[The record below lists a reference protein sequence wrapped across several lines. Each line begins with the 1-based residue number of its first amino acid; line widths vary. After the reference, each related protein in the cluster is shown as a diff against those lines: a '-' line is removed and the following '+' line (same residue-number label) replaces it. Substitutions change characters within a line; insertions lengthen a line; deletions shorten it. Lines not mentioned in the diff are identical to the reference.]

1 MGFFNNP
8 LPGYLRGKNQL
19 IYTVT
24 FTALFSIVFLLVS
37 LPFSHN
43 SWMALGNSR
52 FFVFTVLFAL
62 GSLMIVILSKFIMY
76 KTRNK
81 IKMNFL
87 GYITWCV
94 CEVLVICLAYSFI
107 TVPITG
113 IGWDQFP
120 KTLGNALLYGNTS
133 LIIPYILA
141 GMYYAIQDKNQ
152 IIRLMNYGNVV
163 SDEAVP
169 ISQLEK
175 ITLFDNSGDLKL
187 CVSASNL
194 YYIESDDN
202 YIVVWY
208 TDSKG
213 DLKRYMLR
221 CRLKTV
227 EESFR
232 GSSLVRC
239 HRKYIVNMDKV
250 KVLRK
255 EKDGYELL
263 FAEFVQCEFDEGA
276 HLRLVVRVAALEV
289 AVGDGA
295 ADCAGLVSEVPC
307 HSGDSRALHL
317 EIRDSVVAEAE
328 RLEVL
333 QHVRHRKT
341 LSDDSAL
348 RPVKS

>member
-1 MGFFNNP
+1 MASLTKQ
-8 LPGYLRGKNQL
+8 LPDYFRGKNQL

-24 FTALFSIVFLLVS
+24 FAALFSIVFLLLS

-52 FFVFTVLFAL
+52 FFAFTVLFAT
-62 GSLMIVILSKFIMY
+62 GSLLLVALSKFVMY
-76 KTRNK
+76 KTRN
-81 IKMNFL
+81 ILRMTFL
-87 GYITWCV
+87 GYTLWCIA
-94 CEVLVICLAYSFI
+94 EVVVICLAYSFI

-113 IGWDQFP
+113 IGWEQFP
-120 KTLGNALLYGNTS
+120 ETLGNALLYGTIS

-141 GMYYAIQDKNQ
+141 GMYFAIQDKNQ
-152 IIRLMNYGNVV
+152 TIRLMNYGNVV
-163 SDEAVP
+163 LDENVLP
-169 ISQLEK
+169 SKLEK

-194 YYIESDDN
+194 FYIESDDN
-202 YIVVWY
+202 YIKVWY
-208 TDSKG
+208 SDSKG

-255 EKDGYELL
+255 EKEGYELDL
-263 FAEFVQCEFDEGA
+263 DNDTIPQIPITKTYEKNVLAYFNNNP
-276 HLRLVVRVAALEV
+276 RR
-289 AVGDGA
+289 
-295 ADCAGLVSEVPC
+295 SE
-307 HSGDSRALHL
+307 
-317 EIRDSVVAEAE
+317 E
-328 RLEVL
+328 
-333 QHVRHRKT
+333 
-341 LSDDSAL
+341 
-348 RPVKS
+348 

>member
-1 MGFFNNP
+1 MASP
-8 LPGYLRGKNQL
+8 TKQLPDYFRGKNQL

-24 FTALFSIVFLLVS
+24 FAALFSIVFLLLS

-52 FFVFTVLFAL
+52 FFAFTVLFAT
-62 GSLMIVILSKFIMY
+62 GSLLLVALSKFVMY
-76 KTRNK
+76 KTRN
-81 IKMNFL
+81 ILRMTFL
-87 GYITWCV
+87 GYILWCIA
-94 CEVLVICLAYSFI
+94 EVVVICLAYSFI

-113 IGWDQFP
+113 IGWEQFP
-120 KTLGNALLYGNTS
+120 ETLGNALLYGTIS

-141 GMYYAIQDKNQ
+141 GMYFAIQDKNQ
-152 IIRLMNYGNVV
+152 TIRLMNYGNVV
-163 SDEAVP
+163 LDENVLP
-169 ISQLEK
+169 SKLEK

-194 YYIESDDN
+194 FYIESDDN
-202 YIVVWY
+202 YIKVWY
-208 TDSKG
+208 SDSKG

-255 EKDGYELL
+255 EKDGYELDL
-263 FAEFVQCEFDEGA
+263 DNDTIPQIPITKTYEKNVLAYFNNNP
-276 HLRLVVRVAALEV
+276 RR
-289 AVGDGA
+289 
-295 ADCAGLVSEVPC
+295 SE
-307 HSGDSRALHL
+307 
-317 EIRDSVVAEAE
+317 E
-328 RLEVL
+328 
-333 QHVRHRKT
+333 
-341 LSDDSAL
+341 
-348 RPVKS
+348 

>member
-1 MGFFNNP
+1 MASP
-8 LPGYLRGKNQL
+8 TKQLPDYFRGKNQL

-24 FTALFSIVFLLVS
+24 FAALFSIVFLLLS

-52 FFVFTVLFAL
+52 FFAFTVLFAT
-62 GSLMIVILSKFIMY
+62 GSLLLVALSKFVMY
-76 KTRNK
+76 KTRN
-81 IKMNFL
+81 ILRMTFL
-87 GYITWCV
+87 GYILWCIA
-94 CEVLVICLAYSFI
+94 EVVVICLAYSFI

-113 IGWDQFP
+113 IGWEQFP
-120 KTLGNALLYGNTS
+120 ETLGNALLYGTIS

-141 GMYYAIQDKNQ
+141 GMYFAIQDKNQ
-152 IIRLMNYGNVV
+152 TIRLMNYGNVV
-163 SDEAVP
+163 LDENVLP
-169 ISQLEK
+169 SKLEK

-194 YYIESDDN
+194 FYIESDDN
-202 YIVVWY
+202 YIKVWY
-208 TDSKG
+208 SDSKG

-255 EKDGYELL
+255 EKEGYELDL
-263 FAEFVQCEFDEGA
+263 DNDTIPQIPITKTYEKNVLAYFNNNP
-276 HLRLVVRVAALEV
+276 RR
-289 AVGDGA
+289 
-295 ADCAGLVSEVPC
+295 SE
-307 HSGDSRALHL
+307 
-317 EIRDSVVAEAE
+317 E
-328 RLEVL
+328 
-333 QHVRHRKT
+333 
-341 LSDDSAL
+341 
-348 RPVKS
+348 

>member
-1 MGFFNNP
+1 MSFFNKP
-8 LPGYLRGKNQL
+8 LPDYLRGKSQL

-24 FTALFSIVFLLVS
+24 FTALFSVVFLLVS
-37 LPFSHN
+37 LPFSRS

-62 GSLMIVILSKFIMY
+62 GSLLIVILSKYIMY

-81 IKMNFL
+81 VRLTFL
-87 GYITWCV
+87 GYIAWCV
-94 CEVLVICLAYSFI
+94 CEIIVICLAYSFI

-120 KTLGNALLYGNTS
+120 ETLGRALVYGDIS
-133 LIIPYILA
+133 LIIPYTLA

-152 IIRLMNYGNVV
+152 IIRLMNYDNVV
-163 SDEAVP
+163 SDESVP
-169 ISQLEK
+169 VSRLEK

-208 TDSKG
+208 SDSKG
-213 DLKRYMLR
+213 ELKRYMLR

-255 EKDGYELL
+255 EKDGYELDL
-263 FAEFVQCEFDEGA
+263 DCESITPIPITKTY
-276 HLRLVVRVAALEV
+276 
-289 AVGDGA
+289 
-295 ADCAGLVSEVPC
+295 SENVLSRFNNT
-307 HSGDSRALHL
+307 SGRRM
-317 EIRDSVVAEAE
+317 E
-328 RLEVL
+328 
-333 QHVRHRKT
+333 
-341 LSDDSAL
+341 
-348 RPVKS
+348 